1 MVGSNPWGG
10 VTVRRQ
16 GAATLGRVRPAPADQ
31 AKGRNM
37 GQSQTGQLRKMV
49 RSLAKAGL
57 PFDVAVLLIAA
68 RMRAD
73 GIPITE
79 ANLDAAFA

>member
-1 MVGSNPWGG
+1 
-10 VTVRRQ
+10 
-16 GAATLGRVRPAPADQ
+16 
-31 AKGRNM
+31 M

>member
-1 MVGSNPWGG
+1 M
-10 VTVRRQ
+10 RRQ
-16 GAATLGRVRPAPADQ
+16 GAVTLGRVRPPPADQ
-31 AKGRNM
+31 AKGQDM
-37 GQSQTGQLRKMV
+37 GQSQAGQLRKMV
-49 RSLAKAGL
+49 RNLAKAGL
-57 PFDVAVLLIAA
+57 PFDIAVVLIAA